1 MIDPILRTKYALKVK
16 ELLHKNGKLPGLL
29 FEAKLNDKHSPLGGS
44 KKEYLTY
51 FTPHFDLH
59 TMESPNKSIQ
69 N

>member
-1 MIDPILRTKYALKVK
+1 MPFAGTYNLSGNLS
-16 ELLHKNGKLPGLL
+16 
-29 FEAKLNDKHSPLGGS
+29 KLNDKHSPLGGS

-59 TMESPNKSIQ
+59 TMESSNKSIQ